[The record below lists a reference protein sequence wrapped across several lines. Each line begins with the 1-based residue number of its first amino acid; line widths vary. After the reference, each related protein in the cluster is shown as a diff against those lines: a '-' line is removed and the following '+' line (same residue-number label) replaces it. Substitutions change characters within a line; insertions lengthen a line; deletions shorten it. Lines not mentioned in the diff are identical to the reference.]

1 MSHNMND
8 LSGREAHRDTER
20 RQRMSQ
26 ESLQWLNENVITGY
40 GVKPWHYREG
50 ISREPFDGP
59 IPESV
64 LASFFPVIAERAE
77 QWVDAHGNTR
87 GDHERKRLV
96 RQDAEESLAVV
107 GAGYIPHQYR
117 DTLCGLG
124 LPYASAGML
133 RKGAL
138 AWVQCG
144 DGDTVTT
151 KDNVR
156 FSSKLLVATSCDGSY
171 ATQFRRVTTLVVCD
185 NTLAQATLQN
195 EGTVTKIRHTSNSL
209 ARIDIAR
216 REYGLLDAGSEAV
229 ASGIT
234 GLIQVEITD
243 AQIDK
248 FLTDLLEPKH
258 DEGRKTPKTVTAK
271 RDAIEHWLDGAWS
284 DYRNTAFGVLQ
295 SVDAASR
302 WDYATS
308 KQTPAERTAQYTL
321 LGRFDTQYAR
331 NKDRLLEIA
340 DI

>member
-1 MSHNMND
+1 MSK
-8 LSGREAHRDTER
+8 
-20 RQRMSQ
+20 
-26 ESLQWLNENVITGY
+26 ESLDWLNQNTIVGY
-40 GVKPWHYREG
+40 GVRPWHYREG
-50 ISREPFDGP
+50 ISREPFEGP

-77 QWVDAHGNTR
+77 QWVDAQGNTR
-87 GDHERKRLV
+87 GDYGRKRLV
-96 RQDAEESLAVV
+96 RQDTETSLAVV
-107 GAGYIPHQYR
+107 GAGYMPHQYR

-133 RKGAL
+133 RGGAL
-138 AWVQCG
+138 AWAQCG

-151 KDNVR
+151 KDNVA

-185 NTLAQATLQN
+185 NTLDQATLQN
-195 EGTVTKIRHTSNSL
+195 EGTVTKIRHTGNSL

-216 REYGLLDAGSEAV
+216 REYGLLDAGSEDV
-229 ASGIT
+229 AAGIE
-234 GLIQVEITD
+234 GLIQVKVTD

-248 FLTDLLEPKH
+248 FLTEILEPKH

-271 RDAIEHWLDGAWS
+271 REVISHWLDGAWS

-302 WDYATS
+302 WHYATS

-321 LGRFDTQYAR
+321 LGRFDTAYAR
-331 NKDRLLEIA
+331 NKDRLLSIIEG
-340 DI
+340 